1 MEAAMLAHDSI
12 LRHLPARVQ
21 LETRLRFEA
30 LVFAADVLTFAF
42 CSIRDITARY
52 GAGISSISL
61 HDRIA
66 LFTHAWT
73 MVDQIHILRQL
84 IKTTTTSGQMGP
96 NQKSFYD
103 TYVTAWSMRNKM
115 DHLTGMF
122 QNLASRKGIH
132 PPFFGAISYFLVE
145 ADQMVQTP
153 AGAIVHAG
161 TVITVSAGSV
171 QGDKTLIPMP
181 NPAARPIHPPTS
193 QFMLAA
199 FDLELNLEEAVKALQ
214 AILNKASEQIG
225 EDLKRQC
232 EAESARS
239 GTSANDFMAEPPF
252 VDLVLEFGFKF
263 GPHPNSGEGVPQPKK
278 E

>member
-12 LRHLPARVQ
+12 LRHLPSRVQ
-21 LETRLRFEA
+21 PETRLRFET

-52 GAGISSISL
+52 GADISSISL
-61 HDRIA
+61 HDRVA
-66 LFTHAWT
+66 LFAHAWT
-73 MVDQIHILRQL
+73 MVDQIHILREL
-84 IKTTTTSGQMGP
+84 IKTTTTGGQMGP

-103 TYVTAWSMRNKM
+103 TYEPASLMRNKM
-115 DHLTGMF
+115 DHLTRMF
-122 QNLASRKGIH
+122 PNLASRKGIH

-145 ADQMVQTP
+145 AHHMVRTP
-153 AGAIVHAG
+153 AGVVVDAG
-161 TVITVSAGSV
+161 TIITVASGSV
-171 QGDKTLIPMP
+171 KGDKALIPMP

-199 FDLELNLEEAVKALQ
+199 FDWELNLEEAVKALQ

-239 GTSANDFMAEPPF
+239 GMAANDFMAEPPLG
-252 VDLVLEFGFKF
+252 DLVLELGFKF
-263 GPHPNSGEGVPQPKK
+263 GAHPKSAEGVPQPRK

>member
-1 MEAAMLAHDSI
+1 MLAHDSI

-21 LETRLRFEA
+21 LETRLKFEA

-52 GAGISSISL
+52 GAAISSILL

-84 IKTTTTSGQMGP
+84 IKATTTSGQMGP

-103 TYVTAWSMRNKM
+103 TYETARSMRNKM

-132 PPFFGAISYFLVE
+132 PPLFGAISYFLVE
-145 ADQMVQTP
+145 ADEMVQTP
-153 AGAIVHAG
+153 AGPIVNAG
-161 TVITVSAGSV
+161 TIITVSAGSV

-199 FDLELNLEEAVKALQ
+199 FDLELNLEEAVKVIQ

-239 GTSANDFMAEPPF
+239 GMAANDFMAEPPF
-252 VDLVLEFGFKF
+252 GEFVLEARFKF
-263 GPHPNSGEGVPQPKK
+263 DAPTIEASAEGVPQSKK
-278 E
+278 G